1 MYQEN
6 SALQTLTYSRR
17 ATLLLW
23 ATGLLLLIAGFGVR
37 MYDLTDQP
45 LDFHPTRQLRSA
57 IIARGMYYQMM
68 PDANP
73 STRRD
78 AILFWHST
86 GQYEP
91 SILERVVAYTYL
103 ATGGENLWI
112 SRIYTSLFWIIGG
125 LALFDLAR
133 RMARAAYQHHQPA
146 GSSATKV
153 GYLTGAAA
161 LVALGYYLFLPFGVQ
176 ASRAFQP
183 DPGMVMFI
191 ILSAYSLYRWS
202 ETRAWKWAL
211 LAGLL
216 GGIAVLLKIVAAYI
230 VAGAAVGIVLYTLGL
245 KRFWRSLQVW
255 SMAILM
261 ITPSAIYYLV
271 ENQGRASTYFTSW
284 TVQLSHLLLEP
295 SFYVR
300 WLSFVQN
307 LMGLVVI
314 LAALLGVLIAS
325 PRSRALLLGL
335 WAGYVLYGLF
345 LPYQMYTH
353 SYYHEQLIPIL
364 ALSLVPVAQAVLER
378 LEQQPK
384 IWQILFI
391 GILLAGIAYP
401 AWVAVSTQKAEND
414 RKEPAYWKEIASYL
428 PDDGKIL
435 ALTQDYGYRL
445 MYYGWRKV
453 ILWPN
458 SGELNLSALR
468 GSEKEFE
475 PYFQKKIEDKSYFL
489 VTAFGQY
496 KDQPALQKTLEDH
509 YPVYARGD
517 GYIIYDLQNPLAA
530 APSN

>member
-1 MYQEN
+1 MSQDN
-6 SALQTLTYSRR
+6 PIISTPTYSKR
-17 ATLLLW
+17 AILLLW
-23 ATGLLLLIAGFGVR
+23 ISALLLLVIGFGVR

-91 SILERVVAYTYL
+91 SILERIVAYTYL
-103 ATGGENLWI
+103 VTGEENLWI
-112 SRIYTSLFWIIGG
+112 ARVYTSLFWIIGG

-133 RMARAAYQHHQPA
+133 RMALSAYKHNRPE
-146 GSSATKV
+146 GSSASKV
-153 GYLTGAAA
+153 GYLIGVAA

-176 ASRAFQP
+176 ASRSFQP
-183 DPGMVMFI
+183 DPGMVMCI
-191 ILSAYSLYRWS
+191 ILSVYGLYRWS
-202 ETRAWKWAL
+202 ETKAWKWAL
-211 LAGLL
+211 FAGLL
-216 GGIAVLLKIVAAYI
+216 GGIAVLLKVVAAYI
-230 VAGAAVGIVLYTLGL
+230 VAGAAVGMVLYSLGL

-271 ENQGRASTYFTSW
+271 DNQGRAASYFTSW
-284 TVQLSHLLLEP
+284 TVELSHLLLEP

-300 WLSFVQN
+300 WVSFVQN
-307 LMGLVVI
+307 LMGLMVI
-314 LAALLGVLIAS
+314 LLALVGVLIAS
-325 PRSRALLLGL
+325 PRNRALLLGL
-335 WAGYVLYGLF
+335 WSGYIIYGLF

-378 LEQQPK
+378 LEQQTK

-391 GILLAGIAYP
+391 GVALAGIAYP
-401 AWVAVSTQKAEND
+401 AWVSISTQKAEND
-414 RKEPAYWKEIASYL
+414 RKEPAYWQEIASYL

-458 SGELNLSALR
+458 RGELALSALR
-468 GSEKEFE
+468 GSGKEFDS
-475 PYFQKKIEDKSYFL
+475 YFQKKIEDKSYFL
-489 VTAFGQY
+489 VTAFGQF
-496 KDQPALQKTLEDH
+496 KDQPELQKTLDDH
-509 YPVYARGD
+509 YPVYAKGD
-517 GYIIYDLQNPLAA
+517 GYIIYDLQNPIAA
-530 APSN
+530 AP

>member
-1 MYQEN
+1 MSQDN
-6 SALQTLTYSRR
+6 PLISIPAYSKR
-17 ATLLLW
+17 AILLLW
-23 ATGLLLLIAGFGVR
+23 ISALLLLVIGFGVR

-68 PDANP
+68 PDVNP

-91 SILERVVAYTYL
+91 SILERIVAYTYL
-103 ATGGENLWI
+103 VTGEENLWI
-112 SRIYTSLFWIIGG
+112 ARVYTSLFWIIGG

-133 RMARAAYQHHQPA
+133 RMALSAYKHNRPE
-146 GSSATKV
+146 GSSASKV
-153 GYLTGAAA
+153 GYLIGAAA

-176 ASRAFQP
+176 ASRSFQP
-183 DPGMVMFI
+183 DPGMVMCI
-191 ILSAYSLYRWS
+191 ILSVYGLYRWS
-202 ETRAWKWAL
+202 ETKAWKWAL
-211 LAGLL
+211 FAGLL
-216 GGIAVLLKIVAAYI
+216 GGIAVLLKVVAAYI
-230 VAGAAVGIVLYTLGL
+230 VAGAAVGMVLYSLGL

-271 ENQGRASTYFTSW
+271 DNQGRAASYFTSW
-284 TVQLSHLLLEP
+284 TVELSHLLLEP

-300 WLSFVQN
+300 WVSFVQN
-307 LMGLVVI
+307 LMGLMVI
-314 LAALLGVLIAS
+314 LLALVGVLIAS
-325 PRSRALLLGL
+325 PRNRALLLGL
-335 WAGYVLYGLF
+335 WGGYIIYGLF

-378 LEQQPK
+378 LERQPK

-391 GILLAGIAYP
+391 GVALAGIAYP
-401 AWVAVSTQKAEND
+401 AWVSISTQKAEND
-414 RKEPAYWKEIASYL
+414 RKEPAYWQEIASFL

-458 SGELNLSALR
+458 RGELALSALR
-468 GSEKEFE
+468 GSEKEFDS
-475 PYFQKKIEDKSYFL
+475 YFQKKIEDKSYFL
-489 VTAFGQY
+489 VTAFGQFN
-496 KDQPALQKTLEDH
+496 DQPELQKTLDDH
-509 YPVYARGD
+509 YPVYAKGD
-517 GYIIYDLQNPLAA
+517 GYIIYDLQNPIAA
-530 APSN
+530 AP

>member
-1 MYQEN
+1 MSQN
-6 SALQTLTYSRR
+6 TPAISIPTYSRR
-17 ATLLLW
+17 TNLLLF
-23 ATGLLLLIAGFGVR
+23 ATALLLLAVGMGVR

-45 LDFHPTRQLRSA
+45 LDFRPTRQLRSA

-68 PDANP
+68 PEANP

-91 SILERVVAYTYL
+91 SILERIVAYTYL

-112 SRIYTSLFWIIGG
+112 ARIYTSLFWIIGG

-133 RMARAAYQHHQPA
+133 RMALAAYNNNRPE
-146 GSSATKV
+146 GSSAARV

-176 ASRAFQP
+176 ASRSFQP
-183 DPGMVMFI
+183 DPGMVMCI
-191 ILSAYSLYRWS
+191 ILSVYSLYRWS
-202 ETRAWKWAL
+202 ETKAWIWAV

-216 GGIAVLLKIVAAYI
+216 GGIAVLLKVVAAYI
-230 VAGAAVGIVLYTLGL
+230 VAGAAVGVVLYTLGL

-300 WLSFVQN
+300 WVSFVQN
-307 LMGLVVI
+307 LMGLMII
-314 LAALLGVLIAS
+314 LLALVGVLIAS
-325 PRSRALLLGL
+325 PRNRALLLGL
-335 WAGYVLYGLF
+335 WGGYILYGLF

-364 ALSLVPVAQAVLER
+364 ALSLVPVAQAILER
-378 LEQQPK
+378 LQQQPK
-384 IWQILFI
+384 IWQILFT
-391 GILLAGIAYP
+391 GVMLAGIAFP

-414 RKEPAYWKEIASYL
+414 RKEPAYWQEIASYL

-458 SGELNLSALR
+458 SGELSLSALR
-468 GSEKEFE
+468 GSQKEFE
-475 PYFQKKIEDKSYFL
+475 TLFKNKIEDKSYFL
-489 VTAFGQY
+489 VTAFGQF
-496 KDQPALQKTLEDH
+496 KDQPQLQKTLADN
-509 YPVYARGD
+509 YPVYAQGD
-517 GYIIYDLQNPLAA
+517 GYIIYDLQNPLASA
-530 APSN
+530 HD